1 MKQFYDEKSDV
12 MEITKDM
19 VSYVAELSRL
29 KLNDEQAETTRKG
42 LGEIIGYMDIL
53 NNIDTE
59 GVEPMSHAFA
69 VKNVL
74 REDIVK
80 PSAERS
86 ELLANAPKY
95 DNEAIIVPK
104 TVE

>member
-1 MKQFYDEKSDV
+1 

-59 GVEPMSHAFA
+59 GVEPMSHALPLKTFSVRILLSQA
-69 VKNVL
+69 
-74 REDIVK
+74 
-80 PSAERS
+80 PSAVS
-86 ELLANAPKY
+86 F
-95 DNEAIIVPK
+95 
-104 TVE
+104 

>member
-1 MKQFYDEKSDV
+1 

-19 VSYVAELSRL
+19 VAYVAELSRL
-29 KLNDEQAETTRKG
+29 KLSDEEAETARKG

-69 VKNVL
+69 VKNVM
-74 REDIVK
+74 RDDIVR
-80 PSAERS
+80 PSHDRA
-86 ELLANAPKY
+86 ELLKNAPKA
-95 DNEAIIVPK
+95 DDEAIIVPR

>member
-1 MKQFYDEKSDV
+1 

-29 KLNDEQAETTRKG
+29 KLSDEEAETARKG

-69 VKNVL
+69 VKNVM
-74 REDIVK
+74 RDDVVR
-80 PSAERS
+80 PSHDRA
-86 ELLANAPKY
+86 ELLKNAPKA
-95 DNEAIIVPK
+95 DDEAIIVPR

>member
-1 MKQFYDEKSDV
+1 

-19 VSYVAELSRL
+19 VAYVAELSRL
-29 KLNDEQAETTRKG
+29 KLSDEEAETARKG

-69 VKNVL
+69 VKNVM
-74 REDIVK
+74 RDDVVR
-80 PSAERS
+80 PSHDRV
-86 ELLANAPKY
+86 ELLKNAPKA
-95 DNEAIIVPK
+95 DDEAIIVPR

>member
-1 MKQFYDEKSDV
+1 
-12 MEITKDM
+12 MEITKEM

-29 KLNDEQAETTRKG
+29 KLNDEEAETARNG
-42 LGEIIGYMDIL
+42 LGEIIGYMDVL

-69 VKNVL
+69 VKNVM
-74 REDIVK
+74 REDVVR
-80 PSAERS
+80 PSHNRA
-86 ELLANAPKY
+86 ELLANAPKA
-95 DNEAIIVPK
+95 DDEAIIVPR

>member
-1 MKQFYDEKSDV
+1 

-19 VSYVAELSRL
+19 VAYVAELSRL
-29 KLNDEQAETTRKG
+29 KLSDEEAETARKG

-69 VKNVL
+69 VKNVM
-74 REDIVK
+74 RDDVVR
-80 PSAERS
+80 PSHDRA
-86 ELLANAPKY
+86 ELLKNAPKA
-95 DNEAIIVPK
+95 DDEAIIVPR

>member
-1 MKQFYDEKSDV
+1 

-19 VSYVAELSRL
+19 VAYVAELSRL
-29 KLNDEQAETTRKG
+29 KLSDDEAETARKG

-69 VKNVL
+69 VKNVM
-74 REDIVK
+74 RDDVVR
-80 PSAERS
+80 PSHDRA
-86 ELLANAPKY
+86 ELLKNAPKA
-95 DNEAIIVPK
+95 DDEAIIVPR

>member
-1 MKQFYDEKSDV
+1 

-19 VSYVAELSRL
+19 VAYVAELSRL
-29 KLNDEQAETTRKG
+29 KLSDDEAETARKG
-42 LGEIIGYMDIL
+42 LGEIIGYMDVL

-69 VKNVL
+69 VKNVM
-74 REDIVK
+74 RDDVVR
-80 PSAERS
+80 PSHDRA
-86 ELLANAPKY
+86 ELLKNAPKA
-95 DNEAIIVPK
+95 DDEAIIVPR

>member
-53 NNIDTE
+53 KMCIRDSCGKCLETGKDYREIKIDSVIT
-59 GVEPMSHAFA
+59 S
-69 VKNVL
+69 
-74 REDIVK
+74 
-80 PSAERS
+80 ERC
-86 ELLANAPKY
+86 
-95 DNEAIIVPK
+95 V
-104 TVE
+104 

>member
-1 MKQFYDEKSDV
+1 
-12 MEITKDM
+12 MEITKEM

-29 KLNDEQAETTRKG
+29 KVSEDEAETVRKG

-69 VKNVL
+69 VKNVM
-74 REDIVK
+74 RDDVVR
-80 PSAERS
+80 PGYDRG
-86 ELLANAPKY
+86 ELLKNAPKA
-95 DNEAIIVPK
+95 DDEAIIVPR